1 MYACLYLPP
10 HSHSHSMTRPASD
23 VTQALVHLA
32 HEYSPRIEL
41 QGQQLV
47 VLDIHGMKRLRG
59 SPREIGATLRRTAAD
74 RGLMIRVAVA
84 STRMAAL
91 LVTQG
96 RSGLTVIPPG
106 SEAVVLAALPLST
119 LKQLAQAQASGS
131 SARGVGKMRRA
142 RRNVASATPTSL
154 VLPALMLLP
163 VVQRWGLKT
172 LGDLAAL
179 PTDQLCGRLGA
190 GGVELQRIARGEDS
204 RPLVPTL
211 SEDRFEQTLALEWPI
226 EGLEPLSFVLGR
238 VLEPL
243 CARLEQRGVG
253 AGTLHVRLTLVSRDT
268 HDRVLQFPVP
278 LRDPR
283 ALRTLIVLDL
293 ESHPPSAGVDR
304 VTVRADPV
312 PARVLQHSLLER
324 AVPSPEHLSTL
335 LARLSVLM
343 GDKRCGAPG
352 VIDSHRPG
360 AFELLTFR
368 PRPVP
373 SAQTDPHTLVPILRR
388 FRVPVTARVS
398 VERGRPVRVIT
409 GHQRWGGGRIVA
421 SAGPWRSSGHWWGTA
436 DHIARNETHAWDRD
450 EWDVALNDGGMYRI
464 FRDRVSNRWFVEGMV
479 D

>member
-10 HSHSHSMTRPASD
+10 KSRARSVSVATH
-23 VTQALVHLA
+23 ALVRLA
-32 HEYSPRIEL
+32 HEYSPRIER

-47 VLDIHGMKRLRG
+47 VLDVRGMKRLRG
-59 SPREIGATLRRTAAD
+59 SPREIGETLRRAAAD

-84 STRMAAL
+84 ATRMSAL
-91 LVTQG
+91 LATQG
-96 RSGLTVIPPG
+96 RSGLTIIPPG
-106 SEAVVLAALPLST
+106 EEATVLASLPLST
-119 LKQLAQAQASGS
+119 LKQLAQAQSSGS
-131 SARGVGKMRRA
+131 S
-142 RRNVASATPTSL
+142 TPAASL
-154 VLPALMLLP
+154 VLPSLLLLP

-172 LGDLAAL
+172 LGEIAAL
-179 PTDQLCGRLGA
+179 PSDQLFGRLGT

-204 RPLVPTL
+204 RPLVPKLT
-211 SEDRFEQTLALEWPI
+211 EERFEQTLALEWPI
-226 EGLEPLSFVLGR
+226 EDLEPLSFVLRR

-243 CARLEQRGVG
+243 CERLEHRGTS
-253 AGTLHVRLTLVSRDT
+253 AGMLHVRLTLVTRET

-283 ALRTLIVLDL
+283 ALRTLIMLDL
-293 ESHPPSAGVDR
+293 ESHPPGAGIDR

-312 PARVLQHSLLER
+312 PTRVLQHSLLER

-360 AFELLTFR
+360 AFEMRMFQ
-368 PRPVP
+368 PRPGP
-373 SAQTDPHTLVPILRR
+373 DTQAGSQTLVPVLRR

-398 VERGRPVRVIT
+398 VEHGRPVRVTT
-409 GHQRWGGGRIVA
+409 GQPRWGGGHIVA
-421 SAGPWRSSGHWWGTA
+421 STGPWRSSGHWWDTTGA
-436 DHIARNETHAWDRD
+436 VNQSELNAWDRD
-450 EWDVALNDGGMYRI
+450 EWDVALNGGGVYRI
-464 FRDRVSNRWFVEGMV
+464 FRDRVSDRWFVEAMV